1 MSNSN
6 NQKEFNIAVLPGDG
20 VGPEVVKEAIKVLNK
35 VSEKYQIRFNYQE
48 GLIGAQAIYKYNSAL
63 PEETKEIV
71 ENADAILFGAVGDPA
86 FDKDPNAKV
95 RPEQGILQLRKLLNL
110 YANIRPIKTYK
121 ELYSKSPLK
130 EEIINGVDFVVIR
143 ELTGGIYFGEPRGRT
158 ENSKK
163 AFDTCIYSDEEI
175 TRVGRIAFEMAR
187 KRRNKVT
194 VVDKSNVLATSRLW
208 KEVINNLHKEYSDVN
223 LEFLYVDNAAMQIIR
238 RPADFDVILTE
249 NMFGD
254 ILTDEAS
261 VITGSIGMLP
271 SSSIGEKDGKRRGL
285 FEPIHG
291 SYPEGAGKNI
301 ANPIGT
307 ILSAADMLD
316 FLGLDEAS
324 NAIRNAVDKTLSD
337 GIFTMDI
344 ANENYM
350 SCSEMGDA
358 ITSRI

>member
-1 MSNSN
+1 MSNQN

-20 VGPEVVKEAIKVLNK
+20 VGPEVINEAIKVLNK
-35 VSEKYQIRFNYQE
+35 ISEKFGIKFNYQE
-48 GLIGAQAIYKYNSAL
+48 GYIGAQAIYKYNSVL
-63 PEETKEIV
+63 PDETKEIV

-121 ELYSKSPLK
+121 QLYPKSPLK

-158 ENSKK
+158 ENNKK
-163 AFDTCIYSDEEI
+163 AFDTCTYSEEEI
-175 TRVGRIAFEMAR
+175 IRVGKIAFEMAR

-316 FLGLDEAS
+316 FLGLYEAS
-324 NAIRNAVDKTLSD
+324 KAIRNGVDKILDD

-344 ANENYM
+344 ASENYV
-350 SCSEMGDA
+350 SCSKMGEE
-358 ITSRI
+358 IVNRI